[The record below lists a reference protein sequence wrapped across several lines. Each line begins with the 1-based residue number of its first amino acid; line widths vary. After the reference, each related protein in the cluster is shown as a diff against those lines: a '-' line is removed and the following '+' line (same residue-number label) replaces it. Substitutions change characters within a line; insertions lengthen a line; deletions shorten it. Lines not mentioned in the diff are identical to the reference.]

1 MKLIKIKLNKIRI
14 LKKKQ
19 VKIYKNKKIMKL
31 KLFNSQL
38 IIKINNNKIIL
49 KIKLQIQNELLLFK

>member
-31 KLFNSQL
+31 KLINSQL

-49 KIKLQIQNELLLFK
+49 KIKLQIQNEILLFK

>member
-1 MKLIKIKLNKIRI
+1 MKIIKIKLCKIRI

-19 VKIYKNKKIMKL
+19 VKISKNKKIMKL
-31 KLFNSQL
+31 KLINSQL

-49 KIKLQIQNELLLFK
+49 KLKLQIQNELLLFK